1 MDSNA
6 DIDKFKSESGRVPS
20 PSSVSSAHSI
30 RPLEWDSGADIGY
43 ECKLQLG
50 LSTVERIALV
60 SGTVNLLENCA
71 PRNNTE
77 ELYSQKHNLG
87 DPLAQSSPFIVS
99 NEPSSENSIFT
110 HGNIKCIKPLVD
122 YSISSEYSFEDKNTV
137 NESRSKSNGKFYD
150 QIQNKSSKLSSAES
164 SKSLDDIINH
174 RQRVGQ
180 SLCRSRSSH
189 ETFLNLQK
197 NSSEKNSSSSVGTI
211 IPHIEKKPTKVSQNT
226 CEYTNKSIPENNMS
240 LGLCTMEQVGKK
252 TTSSLEF
259 FKKMY
264 SDDAN
269 ANAIENNTFSVRSGK
284 LQQHSIQQKS
294 AFSDGSYS
302 IESLDGCSFEYVPGS
317 VYNNNHRTSST
328 TSRESSSLNTFC
340 SEVVEGVEL
349 ITKYVENLHVS
360 NKRQIIEKVAKSLI
374 SNLSDIVKSRE
385 SVTSRAHSKLLLDS
399 SPELNSKTPPYKH
412 LNATPSS
419 ESDFRLRNIDN
430 NSESSKFYHLVF
442 KFELIYILLIW
453 YAFSK

>member
-71 PRNNTE
+71 PRNDTG
-77 ELYSQKHNLG
+77 ELYPQKHNLG

-110 HGNIKCIKPLVD
+110 DGDVKCIKPLVD

-137 NESRSKSNGKFYD
+137 NKLRSKPNAKLYD
-150 QIQNKSSKLSSAES
+150 QMQNKDSKLNSAES
-164 SKSLDDIINH
+164 SKSLDDLIINH
-174 RQRVGQ
+174 RQRVCQ
-180 SLCRSRSSH
+180 SSCHSRSSY
-189 ETFLNLQK
+189 ETFLSLQK

-211 IPHIEKKPTKVSQNT
+211 IPHIENKPTGVSQNT
-226 CEYTNKSIPENNMS
+226 CEYTNKGIHGNNMS
-240 LGLCTMEQVGKK
+240 LGLCTMEQAEKE
-252 TTSSLEF
+252 TTSCLEF

-264 SDDAN
+264 SDDEKAN
-269 ANAIENNTFSVRSGK
+269 PVENNTFSVRSGK
-284 LQQHSIQQKS
+284 LQQHSIQKKS
-294 AFSDGSYS
+294 VLSDGSYS

-317 VYNNNHRTSST
+317 VYNNNRTSNT
-328 TSRESSSLNTFC
+328 TSRESSSLNTLC

-385 SVTSRAHSKLLLDS
+385 SVQSRAHSKLLFDS
-399 SPELNSKTPPYKH
+399 SPELNSKTPPYKR
-412 LNATPSS
+412 LNATPPS
-419 ESDFRLRNIDN
+419 ESDFRLRNIN
-430 NSESSKFYHLVF
+430 NSSESSKFYHLVF
-442 KFELIYILLIW
+442 KFHFIYILLIW
-453 YAFSK
+453 FSLSK